1 MHNMIIKNKNNARLE
16 DYFDVITIPIRRDLS
31 IDRYTHGSREIENE
45 NVHYRL
51 HSDFIKHLW
60 LWKTIVSC
68 NEDINFVPTYFT
80 CNQNCSILQHFHI
93 PQLYNLYL
101 LVES

>member
-1 MHNMIIKNKNNARLE
+1 
-16 DYFDVITIPIRRDLS
+16 
-31 IDRYTHGSREIENE
+31 
-45 NVHYRL
+45 L

>member
-1 MHNMIIKNKNNARLE
+1 LFKTRACNEIRNVVVNILYACVIMHNMIIKNKNNARLE

-51 HSDFIKHLW
+51 HSDFIKHL
-60 LWKTIVSC
+60 
-68 NEDINFVPTYFT
+68 
-80 CNQNCSILQHFHI
+80 
-93 PQLYNLYL
+93 
-101 LVES
+101 